1 LGEQARTCEG
11 KKEIRA
17 QVYVTR
23 SFSEIVES
31 SGMRGDL
38 NGAGAYAAWGA
49 GGRTRDEKNDVAS
62 RLGMGVI
69 LPGITI
75 FTAGFRRKG
84 SSRINLKKQEVI
96 EGYDEIE

>member
-1 LGEQARTCEG
+1 VAILGEQARTCEG

-17 QVYVTR
+17 QVYVRLPLTTED
-23 SFSEIVES
+23 STISEKLLVTNE
-31 SGMRGDL
+31 
-38 NGAGAYAAWGA
+38 AGAYVAWGA

-75 FTAGFRRKG
+75 FTAG
-84 SSRINLKKQEVI
+84 VPP
-96 EGYDEIE
+96 EG